1 MPAAEKNPVKKK
13 PERKPLKNL
22 IIYSLVS
29 EWPLTVRKI
38 YNRLKSNNGIDV
50 TYQAVFKTVK
60 ELVDKDVLVEK
71 DKKYMINIGW
81 INMVRDIADM
91 MKKKYLSASNGESH
105 IPRDVYFPDPRVS
118 MFLSE
123 IGKNILDYFR
133 DSDGCVIAIGGGGIN
148 FGLGVKYYLSNRGID
163 VNYAELDRHK
173 IHMNR
178 INLSRKDLEKRKVLV
193 VDSAINTG
201 ETMKKVMK
209 KMDSAKK
216 EFKVKDV
223 KYAAGCDLAGIADWS
238 ATNKPYMPVS
248 DKGVLSIFW

>member
-1 MPAAEKNPVKKK
+1 MSPLETKSKK
-13 PERKPLKNL
+13 RPLKNL
-22 IIYSLVS
+22 IIYALVS

-38 YNRLKSNNGIDV
+38 YNKLKSNNGIDV

-60 ELVDKDVLVEK
+60 ELVEKDVLVEK
-71 DKKYMINIGW
+71 NKKYMINIGW

-91 MKKKYLSASNGESH
+91 MKKRYLSASGESE
-105 IPRDVYFPDPRVS
+105 IPRDVYFPDPRVT

-123 IGKNILDYFR
+123 VGKKIVDYLK
-133 DSDGCVIAIGGGGIN
+133 DSEGCVIAIGGGGIN
-148 FGLGVKYYLSNRGID
+148 FGLGVKYYLSNKGIE
-163 VNYAELDRHK
+163 VNYCEMDRHK

-178 INLSRKDLEKRKVLV
+178 MLIRKKDVERRKVLV

-209 KMDSAKK
+209 KMNSIKK
-216 EFKVKDV
+216 DFRIKDV
-223 KYAAGCDLAGIADWS
+223 KYAAGCDLAGMVDWC
-238 ATNKPYMPVS
+238 ATRKPYLPVS

>member
-1 MPAAEKNPVKKK
+1 MPTAEKNQVNKKLA
-13 PERKPLKNL
+13 RKPLKNL

-123 IGKNILDYFR
+123 TGKNILDYFR
-133 DSDGCVIAIGGGGIN
+133 DKKEIIEAGHWDFLKQNYLDRQSSINTTARLLTENGIAVIA
-148 FGLGVKYYLSNRGID
+148 
-163 VNYAELDRHK
+163 AQ
-173 IHMNR
+173 
-178 INLSRKDLEKRKVLV
+178 NLHH
-193 VDSAINTG
+193 
-201 ETMKKVMK
+201 
-209 KMDSAKK
+209 
-216 EFKVKDV
+216 
-223 KYAAGCDLAGIADWS
+223 Y
-238 ATNKPYMPVS
+238 
-248 DKGVLSIFW
+248 

>member
-1 MPAAEKNPVKKK
+1 MSPLETKSK
-13 PERKPLKNL
+13 RRPLKNL
-22 IIYSLVS
+22 IIYTLVS
-29 EWPLTVRKI
+29 EWPLTIRRI
-38 YNRLKSNNGIDV
+38 YNKLKTNNGVDV

-60 ELVDKDVLVEK
+60 ELVEKDVLVEK

-91 MKKKYLSASNGESH
+91 MKKRYLSASGESE
-105 IPRDVYFPDPRVS
+105 IPRDVYFPDPRVT

-123 IGKNILDYFR
+123 VGKNIVEYLK
-133 DSDGCVIAIGGGGIN
+133 DSEGCVIAIGGGGIN
-148 FGLGVKYYLSNRGID
+148 FGLGVKYHLSNKGIE
-163 VNYAELDRHK
+163 VNYLELDRHE

-178 INLSRKDLEKRKVLV
+178 TRIRKNDVEKRKVLV

-209 KMDSAKK
+209 KMDSIKK
-216 EFKVKDV
+216 DFKIKDV
-223 KYAAGCDLAGIADWS
+223 KYAVGCDLAGIADWC
-238 ATNKPYMPVS
+238 ATRKPYLPIS